1 MRNERNAYVKRV
13 WNTSSLERN
22 LKKINYLFNLKQVLF
37 NRAMKFVFFFF
48 FCWMSYEF
56 CVENFITEILI
67 ITAYASKILELWNY
81 YKKLIIPFDN
91 NKCRNMKFHI

>member
-37 NRAMKFVFFFF
+37 NRAMKFVFIFFF
-48 FCWMSYEF
+48 AE
-56 CVENFITEILI
+56 
-67 ITAYASKILELWNY
+67 
-81 YKKLIIPFDN
+81 
-91 NKCRNMKFHI
+91 